1 MENKFSPLECLQNLF
16 GYQQFRGHQQSI
28 IERIIDGQDALVLMP
43 TGGGKSLCYQIPSLI
58 RPGVGVV
65 ISPLIALMQ
74 DQVQHLKQ
82 NGVRAAYLNSSQS
95 KAEQQQTQNQAV
107 TGELDLLYMAP
118 ERLLSDLGRE
128 LLSQIDIALFAIDE
142 AHCVSQWGHD
152 FRPEYTQLSV
162 LADSYPGVPRIALT
176 ATADENTRKDIRK
189 HLQLTNAEVFI
200 SSFDR
205 PNIQYRIE
213 GKNNPRQQLLRFI
226 KSEYPQSAGIVYC
239 LSRKRTEETAAF
251 LRSEGINALCYHAG
265 MESST
270 RAENMQ
276 RFIVDESVVMVATIA
291 FGMGIDKPDV
301 RFVAHLD
308 MPKSIE
314 SYYQETGRAGRDG
327 LASAA
332 WMVYGLQD
340 VISLQQMLGS
350 SDAGQEVLQIERHK
364 LTAMLGLCEAT
375 ECRRKTLLRYF
386 GEVLDEPCGNCDTCI
401 TPVKTW
407 DATEAA
413 KMALSAAY
421 RTGQRFGA
429 AYLSDVLQ
437 GKEDDR
443 IKRFKHNNLKV
454 FGVGVAHDAN
464 VWRSVFRQLIA
475 RSMLTTDMDRKGG
488 LKLTELARPVLT
500 GEESLF
506 FRVDDKPA
514 KRKKA
519 RSGKT
524 VSAEHAGLWE
534 ELRSLRSE
542 IAKEQGV
549 PAYVIFHDATLMEM
563 VENKPRTLAAMS
575 AISGVGAAKL
585 EKYGDQFLSTINSTE
600 KESLSDE
607 EIRTRLLAE
616 LNNGTSIDAIAAK
629 SGIPQSKTDSGLV
642 ALARDGQLT
651 IETITA
657 ELSEAQ
663 QQEIEAEILFAID
676 TDEQSLQPVSERLGG
691 RYSLSL
697 LRVVQA
703 VVKNEAG
710 VE

>member
-189 HLQLTNAEVFI
+189 HLQLMNAEVFI